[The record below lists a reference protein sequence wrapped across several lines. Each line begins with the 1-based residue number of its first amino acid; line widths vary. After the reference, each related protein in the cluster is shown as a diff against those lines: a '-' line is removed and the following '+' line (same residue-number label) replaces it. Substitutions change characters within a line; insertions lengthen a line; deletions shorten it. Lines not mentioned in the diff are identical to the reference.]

1 VLCACACVLRKLN
14 FVPHRTHSG
23 KIGGVGGAGG
33 AGGGLANERTR
44 HFASAYNSFGSY

>member
-1 VLCACACVLRKLN
+1 
-14 FVPHRTHSG
+14 VPHRTHSG
-23 KIGGVGGAGG
+23 KIGGVGGAGGAGG